1 MQDAA
6 SLIRK
11 GIRES
16 NEGILL
22 CKGYIYDL
30 AESYLRC
37 KGYLNQNSP
46 GICIGI
52 STCVPALS

>member
-6 SLIRK
+6 GLIRK

-16 NEGILL
+16 NKGILL

-37 KGYLNQNSP
+37 KGYLN
-46 GICIGI
+46 
-52 STCVPALS
+52 

>member
-30 AESYLRC
+30 AGSYLRC
-37 KGYLNQNSP
+37 KGYLNCDNAGTHVEIPMQIP
-46 GICIGI
+46 G
-52 STCVPALS
+52 LF